1 MFKAHRD
8 LNMRLD
14 LEVISELVKPGSRV
28 LDLGCGDGSFLRH
41 LRDDRG
47 ADVLGIEIDPQ
58 SVGRCIANGI
68 PVVQRDF
75 NKPLDFLEEGSFD
88 LVILSQTLQE
98 TQAPDRLLKEIVRI
112 GKLCA
117 VSVINFAHFSCRF
130 QLMFRG
136 KMPRTPK
143 LPYHWYNTP
152 NIRLCTIDDFRK
164 LCCELGFTIVEEI
177 PIPARFPKLSTIY
190 PNFFAVGG
198 VFLLKNGKEEK

>member
-14 LEVISELVKPGSRV
+14 LEVISSLVTPGARV

-41 LRDDRG
+41 LRNDRG
-47 ADVLGIEIDPQ
+47 AEVLGLEIDPAL
-58 SVGRCIANGI
+58 VGRCIANNV
-68 PVVQRDF
+68 PVVQWDF
-75 NKPLDFLEEGSFD
+75 STPLSFLEEKSFD

-98 TQAPDRLLKEIVRI
+98 TKEPDKLLQEIVRI
-112 GKLCA
+112 GKLAA

-136 KMPRTPK
+136 EMPRTPQI
-143 LPYHWYNTP
+143 PYHWYDTP
-152 NIRLCTIDDFRK
+152 NIHLSTIDDFRK
-164 LCCELGFTIVEEI
+164 LCCELVFEIREEI
-177 PIPARFPKLSTIY
+177 PIPARFPRLSKLY

-198 VFLLKNGKEEK
+198 VFLLKAK

>member
-14 LEVISELVKPGSRV
+14 LEVISSLVTPRARV

-41 LRDDRG
+41 LRNDRG
-47 ADVLGIEIDPQ
+47 AEVLGLEIDPAL
-58 SVGRCIANGI
+58 VGRCIANNV
-68 PVVQRDF
+68 PVVQWDF
-75 NKPLDFLEEGSFD
+75 STPLSFLEEKSFD

-98 TQAPDRLLKEIVRI
+98 TKEPDKLLQEIVRI
-112 GKLCA
+112 GKLAA

-136 KMPRTPK
+136 EMPRTPQI
-143 LPYHWYNTP
+143 PYHWYDTP
-152 NIRLCTIDDFRK
+152 NIHLSTIDDFRK
-164 LCCELGFTIVEEI
+164 LCCELGFEIREEI
-177 PIPARFPKLSTIY
+177 PIPARFPRLSKLY

-198 VFLLKNGKEEK
+198 VFLLKAK

>member
-14 LEVISELVKPGSRV
+14 LEVISSLVTPGARV

-41 LRDDRG
+41 LRNDRG
-47 ADVLGIEIDPQ
+47 AEVLGLEIDPAL
-58 SVGRCIANGI
+58 VGRCIANNV
-68 PVVQRDF
+68 PVVQWDF
-75 NKPLDFLEEGSFD
+75 STPLSFLEEKSFD

-98 TQAPDRLLKEIVRI
+98 TKEPDKLLQEIVRI
-112 GKLCA
+112 GKLAA

-136 KMPRTPK
+136 EMPRTPQI
-143 LPYHWYNTP
+143 PYHWYDTP
-152 NIRLCTIDDFRK
+152 NIHLSTIDDFRK
-164 LCCELGFTIVEEI
+164 LCCELGFEIKQEI
-177 PIPARFPKLSTIY
+177 PIPARFPRLSKLY

-198 VFLLKNGKEEK
+198 VFLLKGK

>member
-1 MFKAHRD
+1 MFKAYKD
-8 LNMRLD
+8 LNRRLD
-14 LEVISELVKPGSRV
+14 LEVISGLVKQGDRV

-58 SVGRCIANGI
+58 SVCRCIANGV

-75 NKPLDFLEEGSFD
+75 NNPLDFLETGSFD

-98 TQAPDRLLKEIVRI
+98 NNAPDQLLREIVRI
-112 GKLCA
+112 GRLCA

-152 NIRLCTIDDFRK
+152 NVRLCTIDDFRE
-164 LCCELGFTIVEEI
+164 LCFELGFTIVEEV
-177 PIPARFPKLSTIY
+177 PIPARFPKLSTIC